1 MVFVAFLMQE
11 FQEKHVS
18 YWKHLLHEFSAGSRE
33 EGKEGDQVF
42 TSQEEPQ
49 ADDPIE
55 LLNRM
60 SGKSEQFRS
69 TGNKNISPI
78 TPSFEHDGYEHAKLS
93 LFLLLSSRKGV
104 EMCFYAALSLDMVGV
119 VKCPWNIYIL
129 SP

>member
-1 MVFVAFLMQE
+1 MKLRTKEMVFVAFLMQE

-78 TPSFEHDGYEHAKLS
+78 TPSFEHDGYEHAKTQSIPTPKLQERCRDV
-93 LFLLLSSRKGV
+93 FLCCIV
-104 EMCFYAALSLDMVGV
+104 T
-119 VKCPWNIYIL
+119 
-129 SP
+129 